1 MLKIYVTRQSRYP
14 ADIKKLKE
22 GVRRVLVDNSA
33 TDAEVSVALVGERKM
48 RELGQRYLNETEEDE
63 VHEVLSFPSLE
74 GAKEGFL
81 EGEGRLQ
88 LGDILI
94 CYHEVRKIAIKKN
107 RLMDDVLVELAEHGT
122 LHLLGIHH
130 EE

>member
-48 RELGQRYLNETEEDE
+48 RELGQRYLN
-63 VHEVLSFPSLE
+63 
-74 GAKEGFL
+74 
-81 EGEGRLQ
+81 
-88 LGDILI
+88 
-94 CYHEVRKIAIKKN
+94 
-107 RLMDDVLVELAEHGT
+107 
-122 LHLLGIHH
+122 
-130 EE
+130 